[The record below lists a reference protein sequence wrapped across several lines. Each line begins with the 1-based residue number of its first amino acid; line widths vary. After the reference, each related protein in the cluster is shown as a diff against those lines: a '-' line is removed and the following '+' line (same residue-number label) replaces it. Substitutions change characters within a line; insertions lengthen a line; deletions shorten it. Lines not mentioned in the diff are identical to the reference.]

1 MSHDSV
7 LSIDNFEQ
15 LLNEDNFSNLLSSL
29 SGKDNLEASLQKLS
43 EQKRKVEIKKTVT
56 ISVPVT
62 KVAVVKKTKSRVL
75 RKEITILLATALY
88 ATSCVDVK
96 EPRLINQIEFKNNTQ
111 EVTNNAVSKDLPII
125 TTTIKKETVSNKLA
139 RFFLTGNIQEP
150 NKEKVNLEAE
160 SPSVDDDD
168 DDRIK
173 QPVVVFDTRP
183 ASELLAEAKALL
195 LEKSGNYDQ
204 AIANLKSIIS
214 TQPAE
219 SAKESHEMLGYA
231 YEKSKNFNKAM
242 KEYQRY
248 LAIYTE
254 DNEDRT
260 RVRQRLMSLE
270 ILEPAGFSIGKID
283 KTKAPHQGDSFELNG
298 NTSDYLYVTKNNN
311 VGVGQKSQQINL
323 ISGVQASLK
332 ETHNEYELS
341 ARVRFSQVKDF
352 SESAGNRTNLSN
364 AYVDF
369 ANTFKGYNIRAG
381 RQNSVAG
388 SVGRFDGVSGG
399 LKVSDDLK
407 ISVAV
412 GNPVL
417 GSNSKSKRVFEGMEV
432 DWRINNDWGTGLY
445 VNRGVADGL
454 LERMAIGGSLDYRT
468 NQTSLL
474 LRSEYDTVYH
484 SLNLISF
491 QSNYYAKN
499 FDAFAIF
506 ERRRTPMPYG
516 DVALTLGEYSL
527 DRQYY
532 NSIGDLLLKSGLTS
546 NEIYNYISQSTP
558 IATSAVVGVRKKISK
573 NWEVTADAQSTN
585 LSTIPGFNLNPN
597 FEPIPIQV
605 GDKQNYSLTAHL
617 KGENILLPNNSIE
630 FAANDSTGGRKSSYI
645 TFADNFK
652 FGDKNRNSISTVLRI
667 DTVNE
672 DYGKIDTLSAILRGF
687 YSITDHTVL
696 EGQYS
701 QSLTK
706 TRSSLYNNPTD
717 KNQNFYIGFRHDF

>member
-1 MSHDSV
+1 MSYSSV

-15 LLNEDNFSNLLSSL
+15 LLNEDNFSNLLSTL
-29 SGKDNLEASLQKLS
+29 SGKDNLEDSLQKLS
-43 EQKRKVEIKKTVT
+43 EQKRKIEVKKTVAVS
-56 ISVPVT
+56 IPVK
-62 KVAVVKKTKSRVL
+62 KVVNIEKTKSQIL
-75 RKEITILLATALY
+75 KKEIAVLLATALY

-96 EPRLINQIEFKNNTQ
+96 EPIPINQIETKTNSQ
-111 EVTNNAVSKDLPII
+111 EVTNNSVTKELSILSPK
-125 TTTIKKETVSNKLA
+125 IKKETVTTKLA
-139 RFFLTGNIQEP
+139 RFFLTGNIHEP
-150 NKEKVNLEAE
+150 EKETVNLETQRPDIKDE
-160 SPSVDDDD
+160 EDDG
-168 DDRIK
+168 IK
-173 QPVVVFDTRP
+173 QPVVVFDDRP
-183 ASELLAEAKALL
+183 ADELLAEAKKLL
-195 LEKSGNYDQ
+195 LEKSVNYDQ

-219 SAKESHEMLGYA
+219 SAKEAHELLGYA

-270 ILEPAGFSIGKID
+270 ILEPTGVLIGKIN
-283 KTKAPHQGDSFELNG
+283 KTKEPHRGDSFEFSG

-311 VGVGQKSQQINL
+311 VGVAQKSQQINL

-341 ARVRFSQVKDF
+341 ARVRFSNVKNF
-352 SESAGNRTNLSN
+352 SESSGNRTNLST
-364 AYVDF
+364 AYIDF
-369 ANTFKGYNIRAG
+369 ANTFKGYNLRAG

-388 SVGRFDGVSGG
+388 AVGKFDGISGS
-399 LKVSDDLK
+399 LKISDDLK
-407 ISVAV
+407 ISAVV

-417 GSNSKSKRVFEGMEV
+417 GSGSKSKRIFEGIEF
-432 DWRINNDWGTGLY
+432 DWRINKDWGTGFY
-445 VNRGVADGL
+445 INRGVADGL
-454 LERMAIGGSLDYRT
+454 LERMAIGNSLDYRT
-468 NQTSLL
+468 NQTSVL
-474 LRSEYDTVYH
+474 LRTEYDTVYR

-532 NSIGDLLLKSGLTS
+532 NSIGDLLLRSGLTP

-558 IATSAVVGVRKKISK
+558 IATSSVIGLRKKISK
-573 NWEVTADAQSTN
+573 NWEATIDAQSTN
-585 LSTIPGFNLNPN
+585 LSTVPGFNLNSN
-597 FEPIPIQV
+597 FETIPIQV
-605 GDKQNYSLTAHL
+605 GDRQNYSLTAHL
-617 KGENILLPNNSIE
+617 KGENILFSNNSVE

-652 FGDKNRNSISTVLRI
+652 FGDKNRNSISTVLRV
-667 DTVNE
+667 DTVDEN
-672 DYGKIDTLSAILRGF
+672 YGKIDTLSAILRGF
-687 YSITDHTVL
+687 YSINDHIVL

-706 TRSSLYNNPTD
+706 TRSSLYTNPAD
-717 KNQNFYIGFRHDF
+717 KNQSFYIGFRHDF

>member
-1 MSHDSV
+1 MSHSSV
-7 LSIDNFEQ
+7 LSINNFEQ

-29 SGKDNLEASLQKLS
+29 SGKDNLEESLQKLS
-43 EQKRKVEIKKTVT
+43 DQKSKIEVKKTVAVS
-56 ISVPVT
+56 IPVE
-62 KVAVVKKTKSRVL
+62 KIAKIEKARSRVL
-75 RKEITILLATALY
+75 RKEVGVLLATALY
-88 ATSCVDVK
+88 ATSCVEVK
-96 EPRLINQIEFKNNTQ
+96 EPEFVNQIDFKNSTH
-111 EVTNNAVSKDLPII
+111 EVTSSSTPKESTII
-125 TTTIKKETVSNKLA
+125 TTKIKKEPISTKLA
-139 RFFLTGNIQEP
+139 RFFLTGNIHEP
-150 NKEKVNLEAE
+150 EKETINLEA
-160 SPSVDDDD
+160 SKPDIKNDDEDE
-168 DDRIK
+168 IK
-173 QPVVVFDTRP
+173 QPIVVFDNRP
-183 ASELLAEAKALL
+183 ADELMAEAKKLL
-195 LEKSGNYDQ
+195 LEKSGDYSQ

-214 TQPAE
+214 TQPAD
-219 SAKESHEMLGYA
+219 SAKEAHEMLGYA
-231 YEKSKNFNKAM
+231 YEKEKNFNKAM

-260 RVRQRLMSLE
+260 RVRQRLMGLE
-270 ILEPAGFSIGKID
+270 ILEPTGFLIGKID
-283 KTKAPHQGDSFELNG
+283 KTKAPHQGDSFEFNG
-298 NTSDYLYVTKNNN
+298 NTSNYVYVTKNNN
-311 VGVGQKSQQINL
+311 VGVDQKSQQINL
-323 ISGVQASLK
+323 ISGAQISLK
-332 ETHNEYELS
+332 EVHNEYELS
-341 ARVRFSQVKDF
+341 ARARFSQVKDF
-352 SESAGNRTNLSN
+352 NEPAGNRTNLSS

-399 LKVSDDLK
+399 IKVSDDLK
-407 ISVAV
+407 ISAAV

-417 GSNSKSKRVFEGMEV
+417 GSGSKSKRIFEGVEF
-432 DWRINNDWGTGLY
+432 DWRINNNLGTGLY
-445 VNRGVADGL
+445 INRGVADGL
-454 LERMAIGGSLDYRT
+454 LERMAIGSSLDYRT
-468 NQTSLL
+468 NQSSLL

-484 SLNLISF
+484 SLNLISL
-491 QSNYYAKN
+491 QGNYYTKK

-532 NSIGDLLLKSGLTS
+532 NSIGDLLSKSGLTPD
-546 NEIYNYISQSTP
+546 EIYNYISQSTP
-558 IATSAVVGVRKKISK
+558 IATSAVVGIRKKVSK
-573 NWEVTADAQSTN
+573 NWEITLDAQSTN
-585 LSTIPGFNLNPN
+585 LSTVPGFNLNSS

-617 KGENILLPNNSIE
+617 KGENILLTNNSVE

-652 FGDKNRNSISTVLRI
+652 FGDKNRNSVSTVLRL

-672 DYGKIDTLSAILRGF
+672 NYGKIDTLSAMLRGF
-687 YSITDHTVL
+687 YSISDHTVL

-706 TRSSLYNNPTD
+706 TRTSLYTNPTD